1 MIEMRRR
8 EIAEEII
15 GNMVW
20 QGNSKPAAVTS
31 ALTASLERKSGFLR
45 KNNYPEFLNVV
56 NVFDILV
63 VMLV

>member
-31 ALTASLERKSGFLR
+31 ALTASLERKSGF
-45 KNNYPEFLNVV
+45 FA
-56 NVFDILV
+56 
-63 VMLV
+63 